1 MPEGNSDRYSRRR
14 KHPGPGGETG
24 PWVFV
29 SRRRRLRECQFDIDV
44 EALVR
49 HPVYG
54 DQIPLLPSCHFVF
67 W

>member
-1 MPEGNSDRYSRRR
+1 MRGPP
-14 KHPGPGGETG
+14 KHPGPGGEAG

-29 SRRRRLRECQFDIDV
+29 SRRRRLREGQFDIDV
-44 EALVR
+44 EELVR
-49 HPVYG
+49 HPVYA